1 MKHHDKKQWLI
12 THGIISGH
20 PVVTHTGTTMIL
32 WQSLQAKTTLAS
44 EGKDAKD
51 AIDSMYAVVRN
62 RLYELVKLS

>member
-1 MKHHDKKQWLI
+1 M
-12 THGIISGH
+12 
-20 PVVTHTGTTMIL
+20 VTHTGTTMIL